1 MVPLYWYGLN
11 SKSLLK
17 TEEVDDIEDD
27 EADRRDTAGEMSVR
41 IADVAVASEEMD
53 DIVERDPGGAC

>member
-1 MVPLYWYGLN
+1 MYWYGLN

-17 TEEVDDIEDD
+17 TDEVDENEED

-41 IADVAVASEEMD
+41 IAEVAVASDEID
-53 DIVERDPGGAC
+53 DTVDREPAWAC

>member
-27 EADRRDTAGEMSVR
+27 DADRRDTAGEMSVR
-41 IADVAVASEEMD
+41 IAEVAVARDEIDDMVESEP
-53 DIVERDPGGAC
+53 VGAC